1 MDEEDTLDPV
11 TQEALEKFVAGYRA
25 GMIAAYKNAAR
36 HLFLAAREAPVPDE
50 FRPGLRIFAKYFN
63 KAAREL

>member
-1 MDEEDTLDPV
+1 MDALDPV
-11 TQEALEKFVAGYRA
+11 TQEALKIYVKGYRS
-25 GMIAAYKNAAR
+25 GMIAAYKSAAR